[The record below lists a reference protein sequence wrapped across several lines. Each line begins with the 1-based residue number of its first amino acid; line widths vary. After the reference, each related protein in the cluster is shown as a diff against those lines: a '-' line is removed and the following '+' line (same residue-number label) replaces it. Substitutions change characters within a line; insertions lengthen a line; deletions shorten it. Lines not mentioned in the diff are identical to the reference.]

1 MSRRKQKK
9 KKSRKKPRRR
19 PRSRRSVRR
28 RRRRRP
34 AAIRRPWIHWPTEKL
49 LDLRIRDLRLRI
61 ERTELSERVRALH
74 RELEDRGFKYFRP
87 HCWLADEWFSPDGVP
102 GIAIPFFLA
111 HPRLKRLEHEF
122 MLEVEGGSLRH
133 CMKLLRH
140 EAGHALLNAYQ
151 LHRRRDW
158 QRHFGQSSVKYPDTY
173 LPRPYSKRYVVHLD
187 NWYAQ
192 SHPHEDWAE
201 TFAVW
206 LKPGSDWRRRFRDW
220 PALRKL
226 EYVDKLMQEI
236 RTKRPRVRNDREVYP
251 ARSLK
256 ITLRRYYT
264 EKQKRYGRDSPE
276 FFDRDLKRLF
286 SETTNKRLPK
296 ASHYIRRHRND
307 IINVVSRWTSEYNYR
322 INEVLKEMIAR
333 CNALGLRV
341 ARRDQE
347 MLRDICVCLTTIV
360 MNKLHTGGFKVTL

>member
-1 MSRRKQKK
+1 MSRRKKK
-9 KKSRKKPRRR
+9 KKQSRKKRRR
-19 PRSRRSVRR
+19 TRSRRI
-28 RRRRRP
+28 RRRRP
-34 AAIRRPWIHWPTEKL
+34 SPAPRRSWIHWPTEKL

-61 ERTELSERVRALH
+61 ERTELAERVRALH

-87 HCWLADEWFSPDGVP
+87 HCWLSDEWFCPDGVP

-111 HPRLKRLEHEF
+111 HPRLQRLECEF
-122 MLEVEGGSLRH
+122 MLEVEGGLQQH

-151 LHRRRDW
+151 VHRRRDW
-158 QRHFGQSSVKYPDTY
+158 QKVFGQSSVKYPDTY
-173 LPRPYSKRYVVHLD
+173 LPKPYSKSYVTHLD

-206 LKPGSDWRRRFRDW
+206 LKPGSDWRKRYRDW

-226 EYVDKLMQEI
+226 EYVDKLMEEI
-236 RTKRPRVRNDREVYP
+236 RTQRPRVRNKHEVLP

-256 ITLRRYYT
+256 LTLRRYYT

-276 FFDRDLKRLF
+276 FFDRDLRRLF
-286 SETTNKRLPK
+286 SDAPEHKALPK
-296 ASHYIRRHRND
+296 ASQYIRRHRNE
-307 IINVVSRWTSEYNYR
+307 IINVVARWTSEYNYR
-322 INEVLKEMIAR
+322 INMVLKAMIAR
-333 CNALGLRV
+333 SDALRLRV
-341 ARRDQE
+341 ARSDEE
-347 MLRDICVCLTTIV
+347 MLRDLSVCLTTLV
-360 MNKLHTGGFKVTL
+360 MNKLHSGGFKVTL